1 MTNFRFNMQAMNL
14 NEAATKCETNT
25 KHFIEEILKI
35 EAVQK
40 KRIENNTLLFYNTG
54 KIKHQKQLAFHECS
68 KKNRWV
74 FGGNRT
80 GKTECGAVEVV
91 YMARGCHP
99 YRKIT
104 TATSG
109 WVVSLS
115 TQVQRDV
122 AQSKVLKYINPDW
135 IVDVVMLSGR
145 KDSYTNGII
154 DYIII
159 KNVFGTTSKI
169 GFKSCDQGREKFQG
183 TSLDYVWFDEEP
195 PYDIYQECR
204 MRVLDTNGDIFAT
217 MTPLKGMTFVY
228 DEIYLNKFND
238 PNVWCEFISWQDNP
252 YISKQAVEA
261 MKAGMSADELRSR
274 EFGEFVD
281 AGGRVYPEFD
291 ENVNVIEP
299 FDVPY
304 DWQDKLSIDP
314 GLKNP
319 LSCHWYAVDYDGN
332 VYVVAEHYER
342 EKDISYHSEKIHQI
356 CDELHWHRNNNGMI
370 EALIDSAANQT
381 TLASKRSVADLFYD
395 FGILV
400 NTNVNKDVFSGIQRV
415 KSYIKN
421 SLGQSKL
428 FIFNT
433 CKNLIKEMKGYRWG
447 KGDSP
452 VKVDDHSMDELRYY
466 IMSRPE
472 NRPPKQE
479 MSEISREKERL
490 IKLMKRR

>member
-1 MTNFRFNMQAMNL
+1 MELIEKILQIEQIQQERIKKNKLKTYNSG
-14 NEAATKCETNT
+14 EK
-25 KHFIEEILKI
+25 KHL
-35 EAVQK
+35 
-40 KRIENNTLLFYNTG
+40 
-54 KIKHQKQLAFHECS
+54 KQLAFHKCL

-74 FGGNRT
+74 FGGNRS

-99 YRKIT
+99 YREIKG
-104 TATSG
+104 ATSG

-122 AQSKVLKYINPDW
+122 AQSKILNYLNPDW
-135 IVDVVMLSGR
+135 IEDVVMLSGR
-145 KDSYTNGII
+145 KDNYKHGVI
-154 DYIII
+154 DYILV
-159 KNVFGTTSKI
+159 KNIFGTTSKI

-204 MRVLDTNGDIFAT
+204 MRVLDRFGDIFAT

-228 DEIYLNKFND
+228 DEIFLNKFND
-238 PNVWCEFISWQDNP
+238 NEIWCEFMAWDDNP
-252 YISKQAVEA
+252 YISEQAKKSMQASMSEA
-261 MKAGMSADELRSR
+261 ELKSR
-274 EFGEFVD
+274 KYGEFID

-291 ENVNVIEP
+291 EQINVIEP
-299 FDVPY
+299 FNIPY

-332 VYVVAEHYER
+332 VYIVAEHYEK
-342 EKDISYHSEKIHQI
+342 EKDIEYHSEQIHKIS
-356 CDELHWHRNNNGMI
+356 DELGWHRASNGMI

-381 TLASKRSVADLFYD
+381 TLASRKSVADLFYEHN
-395 FGILV
+395 ILV
-400 NTNVNKDVFSGIQRV
+400 NANVNKDVFSGIQRV
-415 KSYIKN
+415 KSYLKN
-421 SLGQSKL
+421 SLGESKL

-433 CKNLIKEMKGYRWG
+433 CKNLIREIKSYRWG
-447 KGDSP
+447 KGESP

-472 NRPPKQE
+472 NRQPKQE
-479 MSEISREKERL
+479 LNIIQKQKERL
-490 IKLMKRR
+490 IRNLKRR

>member
-1 MTNFRFNMQAMNL
+1 MVKMNL
-14 NEAATKCETNT
+14 V
-25 KHFIEEILKI
+25 EEIVKI
-35 EAVQK
+35 ERLQEERK
-40 KRIENNTLLFYNTG
+40 KRNKLLSYNTG
-54 KIKHQKQLAFHECS
+54 TTKHLKQLAFHKCD

-80 GKTECGAVEVV
+80 GKTECGAVEVI

-99 YRKIT
+99 YRTIDH
-104 TATSG
+104 ATNG

-122 AQSKVLKYINPDW
+122 AQNKILKYLNPDW
-135 IVDVVMLSGR
+135 IEDIVMLSGR
-145 KDSYTNGII
+145 RDNYANGVI
-154 DYIII
+154 DYILI

-195 PYDIYQECR
+195 PYDIYQECK

-238 PNVWCEFISWQDNP
+238 DNIWYEFISWSDNP
-252 YISKQAVEA
+252 YISEEA
-261 MKAGMSADELRSR
+261 KKSMRGSLSGEELKTR
-274 EFGEFVD
+274 EHGEFLSV
-281 AGGRVYPEFD
+281 GGRVYPEFD
-291 ENVNVIEP
+291 ESVHVIEP
-299 FDVPY
+299 FDVPH

-332 VYVVAEHYER
+332 IYVVAEHYAS
-342 EKDISYHSEKIHQI
+342 EKDIAYHSEAIHTI
-356 CDELHWHRNNNGMI
+356 SDNLAWHRNSNGMI

-381 TLASKRSVADLFYD
+381 TLASSKSVADLFYD
-395 FGILV
+395 YGILV
-400 NTNVNKDVFSGIQRV
+400 NTRVNKDVFSGIQRV
-415 KSYIKN
+415 KSYLKN
-421 SLGQSKL
+421 GLGEAKL

-433 CKNLIKEMKGYRWG
+433 CTNLIREIKSYRWG

-472 NRPPKQE
+472 NKRP
-479 MSEISREKERL
+479 KELLSDVQLKKEQL
-490 IKLMKRR
+490 IRGLRRR

>member
-1 MTNFRFNMQAMNL
+1 MTCFRFTWRLLEYIYGRNMNL
-14 NEAATKCETNT
+14 V
-25 KHFIEEILKI
+25 EEILKI
-35 EAVQK
+35 EKIQK
-40 KRIENNTLLFYNTG
+40 LRKEKDRLSKYNSG
-54 KIKHQKQLAFHECS
+54 EKKHLKQIAFHKCE

-74 FGGNRT
+74 FGGNRS

-99 YRKIT
+99 YRKIKG
-104 TATSG
+104 ATKG

-122 AQSKVLKYINPDW
+122 AQSKILNYLNPDW

-145 KDSYTNGII
+145 KDNYANGVI
-154 DYIII
+154 DYIVI
-159 KNVFGTTSKI
+159 KNVFGTTSRI

-204 MRVLDTNGDIFAT
+204 MRVLDKNGDIFAT

-228 DEIYLNKFND
+228 DEIYLNQHNN
-238 PNVWCEFISWQDNP
+238 PNIWHEFMQWDDNP
-252 YISKQAVEA
+252 YISEEA
-261 MKAGMSADELRSR
+261 KNEMKSSMSADELKSR
-274 EFGEFVD
+274 QYGEFIDV
-281 AGGRVYPEFD
+281 GGRIYPEFD
-291 ENVNVIEP
+291 ESVNVIEP
-299 FDVPY
+299 FDVPR

-319 LSCHWYAVDYDGN
+319 LSCHWYAIDYDGN
-332 VYVVAEHYER
+332 IYVVAEHYER
-342 EKDISYHSEKIHQI
+342 EKDITFHSEQIHKIS
-356 CDELHWHRNNNGMI
+356 DELGWHRNSNGML

-381 TLASKRSVADLFYD
+381 TLAATRSVSDLFYD
-395 FGILV
+395 HKILV

-415 KSYIKN
+415 KSYLKN
-421 SLGQSKL
+421 ANGETKL
-428 FIFNT
+428 YIFNT
-433 CKNLIKEMKGYRWG
+433 CKNLIREIKSYRWG
-447 KGDSP
+447 NGDNP

-472 NRPPKQE
+472 NKRPAQE
-479 MSEISREKERL
+479 LNFVAKEKERL
-490 IKLMKRR
+490 IKNLKYRR

>member
-1 MTNFRFNMQAMNL
+1 MEIVER
-14 NEAATKCETNT
+14 
-25 KHFIEEILKI
+25 ILKI
-35 EAVQK
+35 EQIQNERK
-40 KRIENNTLLFYNTG
+40 LKNKLLTYNTG
-54 KIKHQKQLAFHECS
+54 DKVHKKQIEFHKCA

-74 FGGNRT
+74 FGGNRS
-80 GKTECGAVEVV
+80 GKTECGAVDVV

-99 YRKIT
+99 YREIKQ
-104 TATSG
+104 ATNG

-122 AQSKVLKYINPDW
+122 AQSKILNYINPDW
-135 IVDVVMLSGR
+135 IEDVVMLSGR
-145 KDSYTNGII
+145 KDSYQNGII
-154 DYIII
+154 DYILI
-159 KNVFGTTSKI
+159 KNIFGTVSKI
-169 GFKSCDQGREKFQG
+169 GFKSCDQGREKVQG

-195 PYDIYQECR
+195 PYEIYAECR
-204 MRVLDTNGDIFAT
+204 MRVLDKNGDIFAT

-238 PNVWCEFISWQDNP
+238 DNVWCEFMNWDDNP
-252 YISKQAVEA
+252 YISEEA
-261 MKAGMSADELRSR
+261 KNKMKASMSQDELRSR
-274 EFGEFVD
+274 EFGEFID

-332 VYVVAEHYER
+332 IYVVAEHYDR
-342 EKDISYHSEKIHQI
+342 DKDIDYHSDMIHKIS
-356 CDELHWHRNNNGMI
+356 DELNWHRNSNGMI
-370 EALIDSAANQT
+370 ESLIDSAANQT
-381 TLASKRSVADLFYD
+381 TLASRKSVADLFYD
-395 FGILV
+395 HGILV

-421 SLGQSKL
+421 SLGETKL

-433 CKNLIKEMKGYRWG
+433 CKNLIREMKGYRWG

-472 NRPPKQE
+472 NKKPKE
-479 MSEISREKERL
+479 NLSIVEKEKERL
-490 IKLMKRR
+490 IKSLRFKR